1 MDLRLI
7 YNLSILFNVITGG
20 VTALF
25 LIFTAYRAS
34 PVARALTHLAIV
46 DVGWALT
53 HFLAQIVQNPAQS
66 LLLNKWSVFFTIF
79 IPFYSLAFSI
89 RSIESL
95 TGKFHQYWYRA
106 GQFIQYFLLILI
118 TSDIVANTGL
128 LVNERNYPRSWGSL
142 WPGRGLFFD
151 FFPVFFLGCFL
162 ISFLLLHKAISG
174 KGVSAEARQQ
184 IEIVNWSLYISSLGG
199 STFWLLWYEVPIP
212 ALSGWFVP
220 LYILG
225 LFYSITRF
233 KLFNIKVIV
242 AELSTIVIWML
253 LFAGMFNAHEKTEII
268 YHTITFIFALFFG
281 ILTIRSV
288 ISEVKQKDHLEQITK
303 ELDRANKNLT
313 DLNIHLEERV
323 RQQTADVSKAY
334 EVEKKARIELEDL
347 NRAKDQFLLATQHHL
362 RTPLT
367 IMKGYLLAFLS
378 KKRKLDLKTKED
390 YVEKTLN
397 ATNRIVKLV
406 NELLDV
412 SQLQLG
418 KKSLDFQPIDIRN
431 LIEDVLKDLL
441 EEIRI
446 KNLVVKILPENK
458 EDWPLIPAN
467 LEKLRIVFSNIIDN
481 AVKYTPKG
489 EIIIQGQQ
497 VNDSF
502 QISVKDTGIGI
513 NPEEVETLFTQ
524 YFERGEQAQKLHTTG
539 RGIGLFI
546 AASVIKAH
554 HGKIWA
560 ESEGQG
566 KGAKFIIELKIN
578 NETTEGK

>member
-128 LVNERNYPRSWGSL
+128 LVNERNYPRSWDSL
-142 WPGRGLFFD
+142 WPGRGLLFD
-151 FFPVFFLGCFL
+151 LFPVFFLGCFFV
-162 ISFLLLHKAISG
+162 SFLLLHKAISG

-253 LFAGMFNAHEKTEII
+253 LFAGMLNAHEKTELI
-268 YHTITFIFALFFG
+268 YHVVTFIFALFFG

-446 KNLVVKILPENK
+446 KNLVIKILPENK

>member
-128 LVNERNYPRSWGSL
+128 LVNERNYPRSWNSL
-142 WPGRGLFFD
+142 WPGRGLLFD
-151 FFPVFFLGCFL
+151 LFPVFFLGCFFV
-162 ISFLLLHKAISG
+162 SFLLLHKAISG

-184 IEIVNWSLYISSLGG
+184 IKIVNWSLYISSLGG

-253 LFAGMFNAHEKTEII
+253 LFAGMFNAHEKTELI
-268 YHTITFIFALFFG
+268 YHVITFIFALFFG

-323 RQQTADVSKAY
+323 RQQTAEVSKAY
-334 EVEKKARIELEDL
+334 EVEKKARIELENL
-347 NRAKDQFLLATQHHL
+347 NSVKDQFILATQHHL

-554 HGKIWA
+554 RGKIWA

>member
-1 MDLRLI
+1 
-7 YNLSILFNVITGG
+7 
-20 VTALF
+20 
-25 LIFTAYRAS
+25 
-34 PVARALTHLAIV
+34 
-46 DVGWALT
+46 
-53 HFLAQIVQNPAQS
+53 
-66 LLLNKWSVFFTIF
+66 
-79 IPFYSLAFSI
+79 
-89 RSIESL
+89 
-95 TGKFHQYWYRA
+95 
-106 GQFIQYFLLILI
+106 
-118 TSDIVANTGL
+118 
-128 LVNERNYPRSWGSL
+128 
-142 WPGRGLFFD
+142 
-151 FFPVFFLGCFL
+151 
-162 ISFLLLHKAISG
+162 
-174 KGVSAEARQQ
+174 
-184 IEIVNWSLYISSLGG
+184 
-199 STFWLLWYEVPIP
+199 
-212 ALSGWFVP
+212 
-220 LYILG
+220 
-225 LFYSITRF
+225 
-233 KLFNIKVIV
+233 
-242 AELSTIVIWML
+242 ML

-323 RQQTADVSKAY
+323 RQQTAEVSKAY
-334 EVEKKARIELEDL
+334 EVEKKARIELENL
-347 NRAKDQFLLATQHHL
+347 NSVKDQFILATQHHL

-554 HGKIWA
+554 RGKIWA